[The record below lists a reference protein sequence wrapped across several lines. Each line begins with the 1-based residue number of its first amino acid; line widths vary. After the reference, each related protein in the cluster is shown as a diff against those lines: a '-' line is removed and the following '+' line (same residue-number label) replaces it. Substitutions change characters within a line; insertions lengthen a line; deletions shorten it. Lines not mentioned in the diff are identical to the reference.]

1 MDFGALNMPLTVPRV
16 PEVSQLQHNMTQQGA
31 QQYDYEALR
40 LKEDSLLKEQ
50 QVRGRE
56 KMEDGR
62 VKDEGRGQS
71 GFQGGSF
78 DGRKST
84 DQEEEPEKM
93 AVDTF
98 RGRNID
104 IQF

>member
-1 MDFGALNMPLTVPRV
+1 MDFGVLNVQLTVPKV
-16 PEVSQLQHNMTQQGA
+16 PEVSQLQHTLSQQGA
-31 QQYDYEALR
+31 VQHDFEIMRQKADIQ
-40 LKEDSLLKEQ
+40 LKEQ
-50 QVRGRE
+50 QVRSRE

-71 GFQGGSF
+71 GFQGGFF
-78 DGRKST
+78 DGRKSA

>member
-62 VKDEGRGQS
+62 VKDDANGRSHGRYQGQDS
-71 GFQGGSF
+71 KN
-78 DGRKST
+78 RST
-84 DQEEEPEKM
+84 QEEEPEKM
-93 AVDTF
+93 AIDTY